1 MQQQKKREKKNTFEI
16 IFVVYQFFL
25 SLNPLRVELRQQ
37 SDLFYPS
44 ESGHTGHHRETQIA
58 GAASFT

>member
-1 MQQQKKREKKNTFEI
+1 MQQQKKEKYIQDYCCCLSVFP
-16 IFVVYQFFL
+16 
-25 SLNPLRVELRQQ
+25 SLNPLTVELRQQ